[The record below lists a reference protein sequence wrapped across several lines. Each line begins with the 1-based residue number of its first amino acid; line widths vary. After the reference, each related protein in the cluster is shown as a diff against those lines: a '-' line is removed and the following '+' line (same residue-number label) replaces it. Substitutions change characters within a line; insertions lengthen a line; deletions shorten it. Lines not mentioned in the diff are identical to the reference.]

1 MSPFLFS
8 ADHAAID
15 GGAERAAVL
24 VSELTAMSISDVF
37 ADYAAAVAR
46 RDRAG
51 IAKIRL
57 AAGPELL
64 AELDGFYYLAAA

>member
-1 MSPFLFS
+1 MSLNLFF

-15 GGAERAAVL
+15 KGAERAVVL

-64 AELDGFYYLAAA
+64 DELDWGKHPAAA

>member
-1 MSPFLFS
+1 MSLNLFS

-15 GGAERAAVL
+15 KGAERAAVL
-24 VSELTAMSISDVF
+24 VSELMAMSISDVF

-64 AELDGFYYLAAA
+64 AELDGFDYLAAA

>member
-1 MSPFLFS
+1 MSTYLFS

-15 GGAERAAVL
+15 GGAERATVL

-64 AELDGFYYLAAA
+64 AELDGFDYLAAA

>member
-64 AELDGFYYLAAA
+64 AELDGFDYLAAA